1 MAHHAFGDPCW
12 TRAVQRILRLAM
24 RCTIWIRKI
33 SRTGNCTTICRLSSR
48 EANDLQDRKSRSVCI
63 GKVGEMMKVAGYI
76 ERKSM
81 LYQTGVEY
89 GDQQMSLDAIRR
101 LNADSIKCCV
111 LTKGLLPLELKDYS
125 KENEYGI
132 TLISL
137 NEEYREQVEPGAAP
151 YEARLAALKDLHD
164 AGCMTWVSIEPYP
177 TPNLIQQ
184 DLGEILKSVS
194 FVDKIIFGRTN
205 YNKIVSEYKNNK
217 QFYNECSE
225 NVISFCKE
233 SDINCHIKNR
243 TQTKVKTS

>member
-1 MAHHAFGDPCW
+1 
-12 TRAVQRILRLAM
+12 
-24 RCTIWIRKI
+24 
-33 SRTGNCTTICRLSSR
+33 
-48 EANDLQDRKSRSVCI
+48 
-63 GKVGEMMKVAGYI
+63 
-76 ERKSM
+76 
-81 LYQTGVEY
+81 
-89 GDQQMSLDAIRR
+89 MSLDAIRR